1 MVGHQNAPIHIKW
14 AAKVS
19 TLRTTAL
26 ELLKAV
32 CKYIFVQE
40 GALAFLLLQPKLL
53 QKYPMPTNLISLF
66 LKSGLNFFS
75 IWAWPFYSKA
85 HILVGFSLINEATVK
100 PSIDSDSGCTQLSSD
115 TNIICAFFCTPVLCA
130 VFL

>member
-1 MVGHQNAPIHIKW
+1 MQKRQKKFKKGMVGHQNAPIHIKW

-40 GALAFLLLQPKLL
+40 GAPCIPLALAKTPIEVHHAHQPH
-53 QKYPMPTNLISLF
+53 IAVF
-66 LKSGLNFFS
+66 KSGLNFFFHLGM
-75 IWAWPFYSKA
+75 A
-85 HILVGFSLINEATVK
+85 ILQKSPHFSR
-100 PSIDSDSGCTQLSSD
+100 
-115 TNIICAFFCTPVLCA
+115 
-130 VFL
+130 FLTY